1 MIPTNRALQKD
12 FEIITQPTKTYQID
26 SENKMIRG
34 TVDGREA
41 MKQAIYKILSTER
54 YESIIYSWNYGV
66 ELAELYGK
74 PLSYVCPE
82 LERRIKEALLW
93 DDRILNVSDFA
104 FDTTKK
110 GEVTIAFTVTTI
122 YGEIPTEKAVKI

>member
-1 MIPTNRALQKD
+1 MIPSNNAFRKD
-12 FEIITQPTKTYQID
+12 FEITTQPTKTYQID
-26 SENKMIRG
+26 SEHKEIHG

-54 YESIIYSWNYGV
+54 YQSIIYSWNNGV

-93 DDRILNVSDFA
+93 DDRILKVSDFA

-110 GEVTIAFTVTTI
+110 GEVTITFTVTTI